1 MNISAS
7 GAGDFGTGQ
16 VWTEALLCNV
26 LQTQAVWARGK
37 KIGFG
42 DSQMCVS
49 ILSFPHSDG

>member
-7 GAGDFGTGQ
+7 RAGDFGTGQ